1 MSCVRFCSTMLMKVL
16 FVSVICFIWVPA
28 VQSGSSCHNTYESG
42 TGTVKSYC
50 HYYTSEDSSST
61 DWNII
66 GSIIGIICAVIA
78 GVVIFVITQ
87 CCKKNNAVGSS
98 DNEVESPP
106 SYDESII
113 DSVTK

>member
-98 DNEVESPP
+98 A
-106 SYDESII
+106 
-113 DSVTK
+113 